1 MGLGGLITTWQRQ
14 TKDFAHAH
22 PDRYTCLVFDNRG
35 MGESDKPLL
44 RYSTSEMA
52 KDLVELLDHL
62 SWTADRQLH
71 VIGISMGGMIAQELA
86 LQIPDRI
93 ASLQLISTAARLINT
108 IGYWE
113 NLRNR
118 INLFIPRSL
127 DKQVARAKANLYPES
142 WLNLPDE
149 EPEPVVKAFP
159 TNGDRFAAGEIR
171 KRTNPGVF
179 TRTGFMAQAIAAGWH
194 HKSAA
199 QLKELGDTIGRERI
213 MVLHGTEDR
222 MITFPHG
229 EVLLRELG
237 GEGKGVTKAFYE
249 GKGHH
254 IPAEGRWEFNR
265 RVQEMVEKTEKLG
278 TKFAV

>member
-14 TKDFAHAH
+14 TKDFAHAPPSQH
-22 PDRYTCLVFDNRG
+22 TCLLLENRG
-35 MGESDKPLL
+35 IGQSDKPLL
-44 RYSTSEMA
+44 RYTTSEMA
-52 KDLVELLDHL
+52 KDLLELLDHL
-62 SWTADRQLH
+62 SWTDERSLH

-86 LQIPDRI
+86 CLIPSRL
-93 ASLQLISTAARLINT
+93 ASLQLISTAARLVNT

-127 DKQVARAKANLYPES
+127 DAQIASAKRNLYPET
-142 WLNLPDE
+142 WLNRPDE
-149 EPEPVVKAFP
+149 EPEPVVQPFP

-171 KRTNPGVF
+171 KRTSPGVM
-179 TRTGFMAQAIAAGWH
+179 TRTGFIAQAIAAGWH
-194 HKSAA
+194 HKSPA
-199 QLKELGDTIGRERI
+199 QLRKIGDEVGRERI

-229 EVLLRELG
+229 EVLLRDLG
-237 GEGKGVTKAFYE
+237 GEGQGVTKAFYQ

-254 IPAEGRWEFNR
+254 LPAEERWEFDR

-278 TKFAV
+278 S